1 MQLVMA
7 WSPSLTQVAAT
18 HSASDY
24 VYRAQ
29 DMTNKS
35 QYNSGAFS
43 VLSTDNND
51 EGVKNFKITVS
62 NPSYF
67 TNSVDFLF
75 DVTIDPDCT
84 TETMTSVPIT
94 PNVDYTIYSTSK
106 Q

>member
-1 MQLVMA
+1 MQLGMA

-18 HSASDY
+18 HSASNY

-29 DMTNKS
+29 DMT
-35 QYNSGAFS
+35 NSGAFS

-51 EGVKNFKITVS
+51 EGVKDFKITVS

-67 TNSVDFLF
+67 SNSVDFMLK
-75 DVTIDPDCT
+75 VTIDPDCT
-84 TETMTSVPIT
+84 TETITSVPIT
-94 PNVDYTIYSTSK
+94 PNVDYTICAATK